1 MYSVIGTSG
10 RKFAFGRPEMRTTL
24 REKAV
29 LWVNGLAL
37 AGGAELL
44 LRSQTDL
51 LSLPGLALIGAGAV
65 ALVAFTTWA
74 LRGGEL

>member
-1 MYSVIGTSG
+1 
-10 RKFAFGRPEMRTTL
+10 MRTTL

-44 LRSQTDL
+44 LRSQTNP
-51 LSLPGLALIGAGAV
+51 LSVAGLALIGAVVAV
-65 ALVAFTTWA
+65 LCGFTAWA
-74 LRGGEL
+74 LRGGRL